1 MPPRSVPT
9 ERQKRLGSELRRM
22 RNDAGEST
30 EFAARLLG
38 LDRTKISN
46 IESGVRAITP
56 ERVRTL
62 ASNYGCH
69 DKRYVEALVAMAE
82 PRPKDWWETYR
93 GQLPAGLLDITELEW
108 HARRVRAGV
117 FLHVPGLL
125 QTGGYVR
132 AVGNAALPPL
142 SDHEIE
148 LRVALRLQRRQVL
161 HRSDPIRY
169 TAYVHEAALRIEFGG
184 MKVMRAQLD
193 HLCEMSEL
201 DHVEVRVVP
210 FASGAF
216 PGAGQ
221 ALFYA
226 EGAVPQLD
234 TVQLDSAH
242 GPGFTHAPAQLDK
255 YRSQLDWMEE
265 ASLSPSRSRDFVLA
279 LTGTR

>member
-22 RNDAGEST
+22 RNDAGENT
-30 EFAARLLG
+30 DFAARLLG

-62 ASNYGCH
+62 ATNYGCH
-69 DKRYVEALVAMAE
+69 DEPYVEALAAMAE
-82 PRPKDWWETYR
+82 SRPKEWWETYR
-93 GQLPAGLLDITELEW
+93 GQLPPGLLDITDLEW
-108 HARRVRAGV
+108 HAVSVRAGV

-125 QTGGYVR
+125 QTDGYVR

-142 SDHEIE
+142 SEHEIE
-148 LRVALRLQRRQVL
+148 LRVALRMQRQQVL
-161 HRSDPIRY
+161 HRLAPIAY
-169 TAYVHEAALRIEFGG
+169 TAYIHEAALRIEFGG
-184 MKVMRAQLD
+184 MKVMRAQLL

-210 FASGAF
+210 FSSGAF

-226 EGAVPQLD
+226 EGIVPQLD

-255 YRSQLDWMEE
+255 YRSHLDWMDG
-265 ASLSPSRSRDFVLA
+265 ASLDSAKSRDFILA